1 MTPAFEEALARG
13 VAAMSLPVDEVARGL
28 LARFA
33 ERLLAWNAKVNL
45 TAVTEPVELAEKH
58 FVDSLALLPLLGPAR
73 TVLDVGSGAGLP
85 GMALACARR
94 DLRVTCCDASAR
106 KVAFVKAVSAEL
118 RLEVRG
124 VAVRA
129 RGEPVREGLEPAD
142 AVMSRALAEPAAWI
156 PLGSSYLAPGG
167 RLFAM
172 LGQKD
177 EPGPLARLAE
187 KSGLTLEA
195 LERFSLPLSGA
206 RRAIAR
212 FRRAGDVP
220 RGT

>member
-13 VAAMSLPVDEVARGL
+13 VAALDLPVDEVARGL

-33 ERLLAWNAKVNL
+33 ERLVAWNARVNL

-94 DLRVTCCDASAR
+94 DLRVTCCDASAK

-118 RLEVRG
+118 GLEVRA

-129 RGEPVREGLEPAD
+129 RGDPRREGLAPAE
-142 AVMSRALAEPAAWI
+142 AVMSRALAEPAEWV
-156 PLGSSYLAPGG
+156 PLGSRYLAPDG

-172 LGQKD
+172 LGQKV
-177 EPGPLARLAE
+177 EAGLLRRVAE
-187 KSGLTLEA
+187 ESGLVLEV
-195 LERFSLPLSGA
+195 LERFTLPLSGA
-206 RRAIAR
+206 KRAIAR
-212 FRRAGDVP
+212 FRRSGDVP

>member
-1 MTPAFEEALARG
+1 MSPAFEEALARG
-13 VAAMSLPVDEVARGL
+13 VAALGLPVDSEARGL

-45 TAVTEPVELAEKH
+45 TAATDPAELAEKH

-73 TVLDVGSGAGLP
+73 TLLDVGSGAGLP

-94 DLRVTCCDASAR
+94 ELQVTCCDASAR

-118 RLEVRG
+118 GVEVRG

-129 RGEPVREGLEPAD
+129 EGDPRREGLPIAE
-142 AVMSRALAEPAAWI
+142 AVVSRALAEPAEWV
-156 PLGSSYLAPGG
+156 PLGARYLAPEG

-172 LGQKD
+172 LGQKA
-177 EPGPLARLAE
+177 ELGPLARLAE
-187 KSGLTLEA
+187 ESDLA
-195 LERFSLPLSGA
+195 LEVLHRFVLPLSGA

-212 FRRAGDVP
+212 FRRAGAVP